1 LNHLCF
7 YFNSLWGLS
16 WLLSCKHL
24 IRCFVDYYC
33 KFSTCSTRLAR
44 WGLGPTCLQVRY
56 WLKEFRCLLWFWNNI
71 VVTFTMLMSL
81 L

>member
-24 IRCFVDYYC
+24 IRCFVDYC
-33 KFSTCSTRLAR
+33 KFSTCSTRLAK
-44 WGLGPTCLQVRY
+44 WGLGPTCLQVG
-56 WLKEFRCLLWFWNNI
+56 
-71 VVTFTMLMSL
+71 TG
-81 L
+81 